1 MEASLD
7 GHSPLQVRPRERE
20 GRVGEGFRGLGFRGF
35 RGLIR
40 PFAEANLGQVGALIT
55 KTGFWGSFT
64 IFIIRN
70 PSKIVLVVVWAPIFS
85 RVRTNMA

>member
-55 KTGFWGSFT
+55 KTGFWGSLYY
-64 IFIIRN
+64 IYNKEPLQNSIGGCLGPYILAR
-70 PSKIVLVVVWAPIFS
+70 
-85 RVRTNMA
+85 